1 MLCAAGSI
9 VAARMRTT
17 IARLSRRRLLAASAM
32 SIAAVAL
39 FRSVQRG
46 RRRRRRL
53 RLPPPSAPPPPEP
66 IAVMSFNIRYGTA
79 NDGENHWTNRRD
91 MLFALL
97 RTENPDLIGLQEAL
111 RFQID
116 EILAA
121 VPGYAVVGVGRDDGK
136 AAGEMSAIL
145 FRTARFHVAA
155 SGTFWFSD
163 TPEIPGSKSWGN
175 RITRIASWARFVDRD
190 GSAFIHYNL
199 HLDHESQPSREKS
212 TTLLLQRITA
222 RPVASEPVIV
232 TGDFNAGESNPAL
245 HVLVGPA
252 GPAAVQAPG
261 RDAAAVH
268 RHLPRGASRR
278 EGSRH
283 VHQLRLR
290 ADVGREDRL
299 RAGAA
304 GHRPSSTRPS
314 CAPAMDRRYPSDHF
328 PVTARIR
335 LPASTGGR

>member
-1 MLCAAGSI
+1 MLYEAGSI
-9 VAARMRTT
+9 VAARMRTMT
-17 IARLSRRRLLAASAM
+17 TRLSRRYLLAASAM

-39 FRSVQRG
+39 FRSVSAQTPAAAAAQ
-46 RRRRRRL
+46 
-53 RLPPPSAPPPPEP
+53 PPAPSPNAPEP

-91 MLFALL
+91 MLFKLL

-145 FRTARFHVAA
+145 YRTTRFHVAA

-163 TPEIPGSKSWGN
+163 TPEVPGSKTWGN

-190 GSAFIHYNL
+190 GTAFTHYNL

-212 TTLLLQRITA
+212 TALLLQRITA
-222 RPVASEPVIV
+222 RPIPSEPIIV
-232 TGDFNAGESNPAL
+232 TGDFNVGESNPAL
-245 HVLVGPA
+245 HVLGLRSGDRRRVRRRRSSTPS
-252 GPAAVQAPG
+252 APCIATRRKSARSPPSSSG
-261 RDAAAVH
+261 RRRAT
-268 RHLPRGASRR
+268 RSTTCWCSR
-278 EGSRH
+278 
-283 VHQLRLR
+283 
-290 ADVGREDRL
+290 A
-299 RAGAA
+299 
-304 GHRPSSTRPS
+304 RPSSTRRS
-314 CAPAMDRRYPSDHF
+314 CAPPRAGATP
-328 PVTARIR
+328 RITSR
-335 LPASTGGR
+335 

>member
-1 MLCAAGSI
+1 
-9 VAARMRTT
+9 
-17 IARLSRRRLLAASAM
+17 
-32 SIAAVAL
+32 
-39 FRSVQRG
+39 
-46 RRRRRRL
+46 
-53 RLPPPSAPPPPEP
+53 
-66 IAVMSFNIRYGTA
+66 MSFNIRYGTA

-145 FRTARFHVAA
+145 YRTTRFHVAA

-163 TPEIPGSKSWGN
+163 TPEVPGSKTWGN

-190 GSAFIHYNL
+190 GSAFTHYNL

-212 TTLLLQRITA
+212 TALLLQRITA
-222 RPVASEPVIV
+222 RPVPSEPVIV
-232 TGDFNAGESNPAL
+232 TGDFNVGESNPAL

-252 GPAAVQAPG
+252 GPAARRRGRGAAPFVDTF
-261 RDAAAVH
+261 RAVH
-268 RHLPRGASRR
+268 RDETEVGTFTAFVFGQTKGDKIDYVLVQPGTTVLDAAIVRTA
-278 EGSRH
+278 EG
-283 VHQLRLR
+283 
-290 ADVGREDRL
+290 
-299 RAGAA
+299 
-304 GHRPSSTRPS
+304 
-314 CAPAMDRRYPSDHF
+314 RRYPSDHF
-328 PVTARIR
+328 PVTARIQ
-335 LPASTGGR
+335 LPASTGR

>member
-9 VAARMRTT
+9 VADRMRTT
-17 IARLSRRRLLAASAM
+17 IARLSRRRLLAASAV

-39 FRSVQRG
+39 FRSVHAAATPAQT
-46 RRRRRRL
+46 
-53 RLPPPSAPPPPEP
+53 PAPAPPSALPPPEP

-79 NDGENHWTNRRD
+79 NDGENRWTNRRD

-121 VPGYAVVGVGRDDGK
+121 VPGYAAVGVGRDDGK

-145 FRTARFHVAA
+145 FRITRFHVAA

-163 TPEIPGSKSWGN
+163 TPEIPGSMSWGN
-175 RITRIASWARFVDRD
+175 RITRISSWARFVDRD

-212 TTLLLQRITA
+212 TTLLLQRIAA
-222 RPVASEPVIV
+222 RPVAAEPVIV

-245 HVLVGPA
+245 HVLVGSA

-261 RDAAAVH
+261 ATPPPFIDTFRAVR
-268 RHLPRGASRR
+268 RHEKEVGTFSSFVFGQTSGEKIDYVLVQPGTEVLASAIVRT
-278 EGSRH
+278 G
-283 VHQLRLR
+283 
-290 ADVGREDRL
+290 DG
-299 RAGAA
+299 
-304 GHRPSSTRPS
+304 
-314 CAPAMDRRYPSDHF
+314 RRYPSDHF

>member
-1 MLCAAGSI
+1 
-9 VAARMRTT
+9 MRTMT
-17 IARLSRRRLLAASAM
+17 TRLSRRYLLAASAM

-39 FRSVQRG
+39 FRSVSAQT
-46 RRRRRRL
+46 
-53 RLPPPSAPPPPEP
+53 PAAAAAQPPSPSPKAPEP

-91 MLFALL
+91 MLFKLL
-97 RTENPDLIGLQEAL
+97 RTEDLDLIGLQEAL

-145 FRTARFHVAA
+145 YRTARFHVAE

-163 TPEIPGSKSWGN
+163 TPEVPGSKSWGN

-190 GSAFIHYNL
+190 GSAFTHYNL

-212 TTLLLQRITA
+212 TTLLLQRITT

-232 TGDFNAGESNPAL
+232 TGDFNVGESNPAL

-252 GPAAVQAPG
+252 GPAGTPAGGAPPPPFIDTF
-261 RDAAAVH
+261 RAVH
-268 RHLPRGASRR
+268 RDEKEVGTFTSFVFGQTKGDKIDYVLVQPGTTVLDAAIVRTA
-278 EGSRH
+278 EG
-283 VHQLRLR
+283 
-290 ADVGREDRL
+290 
-299 RAGAA
+299 
-304 GHRPSSTRPS
+304 
-314 CAPAMDRRYPSDHF
+314 RRYPSDHL
-328 PVTARIR
+328 PVTARIQ
-335 LPASTGGR
+335 LPPSTGGR

>member
-1 MLCAAGSI
+1 
-9 VAARMRTT
+9 
-17 IARLSRRRLLAASAM
+17 
-32 SIAAVAL
+32 
-39 FRSVQRG
+39 
-46 RRRRRRL
+46 
-53 RLPPPSAPPPPEP
+53 
-66 IAVMSFNIRYGTA
+66 MSFNIRYGTA

-145 FRTARFHVAA
+145 FRIARFHVAA

-190 GSAFIHYNL
+190 GTAFTHYNL

-212 TTLLLQRITA
+212 TALLLQRITA
-222 RPVASEPVIV
+222 RPIPSEPVIV
-232 TGDFNAGESNPAL
+232 TGDFNVGESNPAL
-245 HVLVGPA
+245 HVLVGRLA
-252 GPAAVQAPG
+252 RRRCRRG
-261 RDAAAVH
+261 RGTAAVH
-268 RHLPRGASRR
+268 RHLPRGAPRR
-278 EGSRH
+278 EGGRH
-283 VHQLRLR
+283 VHRLHLR

-304 GHRPSSTRPS
+304 GHRGARRRDRAHRARAGATRPTTS
-314 CAPAMDRRYPSDHF
+314 RDRPDPPGRSRPLTPCNSDA
-328 PVTARIR
+328 V
-335 LPASTGGR
+335 

>member
-1 MLCAAGSI
+1 
-9 VAARMRTT
+9 MRTT
-17 IARLSRRRLLAASAM
+17 IARLSRRRLLAASAV

-39 FRSVQRG
+39 FRSVQAAATPG
-46 RRRRRRL
+46 QTPAQTPTL
-53 RLPPPSAPPPPEP
+53 TPPSGPQP

-79 NDGENHWTNRRD
+79 NDGENHWTHRRD

-145 FRTARFHVAA
+145 FRTARFHAAA

-163 TPEIPGSKSWGN
+163 TPEIPGSKTWGN

-190 GSAFIHYNL
+190 GSAFTHYNL

-212 TTLLLQRITA
+212 TALLLQRITT

-245 HVLVGPA
+245 HVLVGAA
-252 GPAAVQAPG
+252 GTTAPPFIDTF
-261 RDAAAVH
+261 RAVH
-268 RHLPRGASRR
+268 RDEQEVGTFTSFVFGQTKGDKIDYVLVQPGTTVLDAAIVRTA
-278 EGSRH
+278 EG
-283 VHQLRLR
+283 
-290 ADVGREDRL
+290 
-299 RAGAA
+299 
-304 GHRPSSTRPS
+304 
-314 CAPAMDRRYPSDHF
+314 RRYPSDHF
-328 PVTARIR
+328 PVTARIQ
-335 LPASTGGR
+335 LSASTGR